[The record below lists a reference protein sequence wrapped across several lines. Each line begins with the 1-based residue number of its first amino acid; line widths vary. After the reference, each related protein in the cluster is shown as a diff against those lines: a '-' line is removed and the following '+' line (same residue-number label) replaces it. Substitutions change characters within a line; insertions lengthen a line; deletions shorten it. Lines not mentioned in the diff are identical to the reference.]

1 MVQWSFVTS
10 RSSVQIRVSAPF
22 PLFWEWAQLLARQR
36 TANRTCVLGR
46 LEIGDVSGDKRDVLQ
61 SVDLHGGV
69 GDRLKR
75 KGAVVLEPG
84 DAFACAARS
93 SLQVSQTTID
103 GRAVEVD
110 QVLDSVRELR
120 VVTYFA
126 FEYAA
131 SGNTVKS
138 RQRIEFNRQALAR
151 ALARIKRETPT
162 AAYSRDYS

>member
-1 MVQWSFVTS
+1 V
-10 RSSVQIRVSAPF
+10 
-22 PLFWEWAQLLARQR
+22 
-36 TANRTCVLGR
+36 R

-110 QVLDSVRELR
+110 QVLDSGGSC
-120 VVTYFA
+120 
-126 FEYAA
+126 A
-131 SGNTVKS
+131 S
-138 RQRIEFNRQALAR
+138 L
-151 ALARIKRETPT
+151 PT
-162 AAYSRDYS
+162 LPSSTLPQGTR